1 MTKYIK
7 QKVIVSLLQATGNS
21 ETPDAT
27 TVTVLE
33 RDASGNITK
42 AKGVT
47 VPNDAETG
55 YAKGC
60 LFVDTNVADDV
71 PNTYINVDDE
81 TGCDFNVMGSD
92 LPAGSVDAT
101 ELATDSVDSDEIAA
115 NAVGNAEMGD
125 NAIGNAEMADN
136 AIGNAEM
143 LDNAVDNAEIAT
155 DAVRSDEIQDAS
167 IEEVDVSAGLK
178 THIITMELPGTVAE
192 FGFPFDVETQ
202 TEQAAALAV
211 VDDGGDLQLLS
222 TSALGAGV
230 AANYQLFPDV
240 EVENDAAYFGGAAPF
255 GVMFFDM
262 DTLATYAADSLAWEY
277 WNGAAWAALTIVW
290 DQTDT
295 TAQNGLRSFQQD
307 GEIIFSAPSDW
318 ASSSVN
324 GQAGFWVRARCNAT
338 VNITQ
343 TPTTNS
349 VEHKLISAPTA
360 FEMPS
365 AGTIGRARVSFV
377 TESGAA
383 ADTDFIL
390 CNLTKGTCSAIKTL
404 TKQLTV
410 NEIADFALACDA
422 SDQLAVYVT
431 NEEGT
436 TEFADGR
443 MEMTVVKS

>member
-1 MTKYIK
+1 MTKYLK
-7 QKVIVSLLQATGNS
+7 QKVIVTLLQATGNS
-21 ETPDAT
+21 ETPDTT

-33 RDASGNITK
+33 RDASGYITK

-47 VPNDAETG
+47 VPTDAETG

-81 TGCDFNVMGSD
+81 SGCDFNVMGSD
-92 LPAGSVDAT
+92 LPAGSVDST

-115 NAVGNAEMGD
+115 NAVGNAEMG
-125 NAIGNAEMADN
+125 
-136 AIGNAEM
+136 
-143 LDNAVDNAEIAT
+143 DNAVDNAEIAT

-202 TEQAAALAV
+202 TEQVAALAV

-222 TSALGAGV
+222 TSATGAGV

-255 GVMFFDM
+255 GAMFFDI
-262 DTLATYAADSLAWEY
+262 DTVATYGADSLTWEY

-295 TAQNGLRSFQQD
+295 TAQDGLRSFQQD

-318 ASSSVN
+318 ASTTVN

-338 VNITQ
+338 VDITQ

-365 AGTIGRARVSFV
+365 AGIIGRARVSFV
-377 TESGAA
+377 TESGGA

-410 NEIADFALACDA
+410 NEIADFALTCDA
-422 SDQLAVYVT
+422 SDQLSVYVT